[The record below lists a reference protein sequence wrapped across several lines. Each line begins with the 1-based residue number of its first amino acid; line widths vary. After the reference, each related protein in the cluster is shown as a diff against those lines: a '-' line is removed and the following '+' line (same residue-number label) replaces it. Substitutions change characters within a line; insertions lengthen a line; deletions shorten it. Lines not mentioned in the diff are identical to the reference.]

1 MSSPKYTVY
10 TDSELEQARSSYF
23 EQKRLGST
31 TSDLSKELFCRLIR
45 NTMTNMVSIARALE
59 DSRYPSKHEVDTVA
73 KRLVEYYPMLKGKKT
88 PESEWGHV
96 TKKLI
101 KRLSNI
107 KSPKKA
113 SAPFKKRRMNYE
125 ESCSTDFDEILTGS
139 SQASTIILEKS
150 PAAASTPEPPPDS
163 SEDDAGGSADTD
175 VLDSQ
180 KSQVRHYNTLQEMYK
195 AKKANKAAV
204 SHLLNL
210 EFDSRRCFITSDV
223 LKDDDRPSTFFDVYP
238 CFKEFDHASTT
249 SLN

>member
-1 MSSPKYTVY
+1 MDTLDEITVDTLRAANVGEELLWSRSRDDIKDLLPGPENVLRHRALWFLVNSDEKVEGVAKDVEPSKQSAIANSRSPEDRPNPLKYLAMSSPKYTVY

-107 KSPKKA
+107 KKPKK
-113 SAPFKKRRMNYE
+113 
-125 ESCSTDFDEILTGS
+125 
-139 SQASTIILEKS
+139 SQCTF
-150 PAAASTPEPPPDS
+150 
-163 SEDDAGGSADTD
+163 
-175 VLDSQ
+175 
-180 KSQVRHYNTLQEMYK
+180 QET
-195 AKKANKAAV
+195 
-204 SHLLNL
+204 SHEL
-210 EFDSRRCFITSDV
+210 
-223 LKDDDRPSTFFDVYP
+223 
-238 CFKEFDHASTT
+238 
-249 SLN
+249 